1 MPLRPGLTVASN
13 LERFQNYSQA
23 TSDNRAPHINTYIL
37 NFLLGADETL
47 DLGVSHDDHAVAME
61 EDAAQ
66 VLGEQVSWLV
76 RSRVALN
83 SHYTAKNELADVVVA
98 KCDVL

>member
-1 MPLRPGLTVASN
+1 M
-13 LERFQNYSQA
+13 
-23 TSDNRAPHINTYIL
+23 
-37 NFLLGADETL
+37 

-76 RSRVALN
+76 RSRVVRTEQSLLRQ
-83 SHYTAKNELADVVVA
+83 E
-98 KCDVL
+98 